1 MSYNLPI
8 LLYLRVVLDE
18 HTIPLADPG
27 TGFIESVWLIA
38 MIHKVEAAY
47 REYGTI

>member
-8 LLYLRVVLDE
+8 LLYLRAVLDE
-18 HTIPLADPG
+18 HTIPLEDPNSG
-27 TGFIESVWLIA
+27 YIEAVWLLE

-47 REYGTI
+47 REYGTL